1 MSGGNSAKFKIT
13 DTKLHVS
20 IVTLSTTDN
29 VHLKKQ
35 FNYGFKRSVYWNSC
49 QTISEKLLN
58 QGTNIY
64 ELLSVSFQGG
74 RRLLVLTYFIGA
86 AAVNNEAGMK
96 FNRKYFLP
104 TGKINNYNVL
114 IDRRTFLVNQLMI

>member
-1 MSGGNSAKFKIT
+1 M
-13 DTKLHVS
+13 D
-20 IVTLSTTDN
+20 
-29 VHLKKQ
+29 LKDL
-35 FNYGFKRSVYWNSC
+35 FIGTAVR
-49 QTISEKLLN
+49 LLN

-74 RRLLVLTYFIGA
+74 RRLLVLTYFNGA
-86 AAVNNEAGMK
+86 DAVNNEAGMK